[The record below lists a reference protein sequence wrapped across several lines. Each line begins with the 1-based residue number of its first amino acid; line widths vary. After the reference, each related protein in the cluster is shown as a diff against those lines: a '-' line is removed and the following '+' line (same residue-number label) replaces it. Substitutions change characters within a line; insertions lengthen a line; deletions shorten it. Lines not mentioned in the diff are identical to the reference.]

1 MAIGRYEVSIG
12 SMQLPRVR
20 HLEVEPFVRNET
32 RTTSFA
38 GTDRVDRSKI
48 KLRVNLTISIC
59 SAEEY
64 EQIYALASQIMQSVT
79 FPFGS
84 GTETRDMIVDL
95 PKPPEP
101 RYKFGDKTEGIYY
114 INLPVSME
122 EA

>member
-1 MAIGRYEVSIG
+1 MAIGRYEVTLG

-20 HLEVEPFVRNET
+20 HLTVEPFVRNET

-48 KLRVNLTISIC
+48 KLRVNLVISIC
-59 SAEEY
+59 SASEMQ
-64 EQIYALASQIMQSVT
+64 QIITLASQITQQAT
-79 FPFGS
+79 FPY
-84 GTETRDMIVDL
+84 GTGTVTKTMIVDL
-95 PKPPEP
+95 PSPPEP

-114 INLPVSME
+114 INVPVTME

>member
-48 KLRVNLTISIC
+48 KLRVNLVISIC
-59 SAEEY
+59 SASEMQ
-64 EQIYALASQIMQSVT
+64 QIISLASQITQQAT
-79 FPFGS
+79 FPYCA
-84 GTETRDMIVDL
+84 GTVTKTMIVDL
-95 PKPPEP
+95 PSPPEP
-101 RYKFGDKTEGIYY
+101 RYKYGDKTKGIYY
-114 INLPVSME
+114 INVTVSME

>member
-1 MAIGRYEVSIG
+1 MAIGRYEVTLG

-20 HLEVEPFVRNET
+20 HLTVEPFVRNET

-38 GTDRVDRSKI
+38 GTDRVDRSRI
-48 KLRVNLTISIC
+48 KLRVNLIISIC
-59 SAEEY
+59 SASEM
-64 EQIYALASQIMQSVT
+64 EQLVTLASQITQTAT
-79 FPFGS
+79 FPYGS
-84 GTETRDMIVDL
+84 GTVTKTMIVDL

-114 INLPVSME
+114 INIPVTME